1 MYLRNSPEMLQ
12 VLKDKNVCD
21 GIIYYEDNPSVDA
34 MSDAYKTKAYIVFN
48 SNSAKIAEP
57 SRHKLAISA
66 MRSFYLKRGGKL

>member
-1 MYLRNSPEMLQ
+1 

-21 GIIYYEDNPSVDA
+21 GIVYYEDNPSVDA
-34 MSDAYKTKAYIVFN
+34 NSDAYKTKAYIVFN